1 MVEIK
6 CPFCGYTFTHIVRE
20 GVYFMPFFIVK
31 AFKDE
36 KYVLCPNCNKKIMQ
50 VQKKKLKL

>member
-50 VQKKKLKL
+50 VRKKELKL